1 MHAAL
6 QPKPQPHLR
15 ALEALVVEQRR
26 TNRLLSAVVFTA
38 LGFFLAVV
46 ALQVMARLG

>member
-1 MHAAL
+1 V
-6 QPKPQPHLR
+6 R
-15 ALEALVVEQRR
+15 ALEALVLEQRR

-46 ALQVMARLG
+46 AMQVVARLH